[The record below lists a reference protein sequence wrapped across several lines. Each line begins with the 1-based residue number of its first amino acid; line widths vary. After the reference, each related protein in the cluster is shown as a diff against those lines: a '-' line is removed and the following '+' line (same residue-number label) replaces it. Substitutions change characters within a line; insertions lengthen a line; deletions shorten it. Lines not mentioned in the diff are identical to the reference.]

1 MDRVQQRGSC
11 NSGLSS
17 SRGCL
22 SNLKC
27 KCGTDAVVRTVKNG
41 PNSGM
46 KFYGCHSWPDADCG
60 FFKWIGGVR
69 EIGDELRFQLF
80 EWKPQLLNWKCRS
93 RWLKRRLR
101 SCN

>member
-1 MDRVQQRGSC
+1 MDRAKQRGSC
-11 NSGLSS
+11 NSGSS
-17 SRGCL
+17 SSMGCL

-41 PNSGM
+41 PNSRM

-69 EIGDELRFQLF
+69 EIEDELRFQLF
-80 EWKPQLLNWKCRS
+80 EKETTIAELEM
-93 RWLKRRLR
+93 
-101 SCN
+101 